1 MKKLLTIMLA
11 MCLLLATMTVLA
23 IPANAAEVEGDWVT
37 SRAGDAYEEGVTD
50 YTPAAGYQYT
60 TEGFQTIAPDFTNC
74 NPYVQAHT
82 KEAYNL
88 KDPNADGNGNALS
101 VKFTVQDFAYGGE
114 YGNKDEWVAITLNS
128 EPVVTQ
134 GNPAYGAG
142 LCILIRGN
150 GGGAATGQPHYVD
163 KENNRFTLFTSGQIN
178 PELNDK
184 DQEVYTFSIK
194 HDGTNYVMNLCG
206 TEFTDPTGVLNT
218 IFDEQCANGAYL
230 GITLMSTEAETTAAF
245 VINEFQGAVPY
256 GEDSAE
262 PEANVKNFAEIA
274 DSSTV
279 PAGQPAVKWDGNIE
293 QCDKISI
300 AQADYTVQES
310 GLVTLVC
317 NGNAPYINFMLKND
331 ISYEATDFPIVAVLT
346 RNCWASSG
354 SIYYM
359 SGKTLGCGA
368 DNLMDFIVDEIELG
382 EGWGLSLIDLTEDP
396 EWEGRIN
403 GIRCDFS
410 EVDYTDEQYNTFDVA
425 YFAAFRTVEDAQ
437 QYAKD
442 YLIAL
447 LGKLPETTEK
457 PTEEPTTEAPT
468 TEAKTDAPTEETPS
482 EEVSTDAEQ
491 SGGCK
496 SVAIA
501 PVAALVAFL
510 GVAFVAKKKD

>member
-37 SRAGDAYEEGVTD
+37 SRAGDACEEGVTD
-50 YTPAAGYQYT
+50 YTPAAGYKYT

-128 EPVVTQ
+128 EPVATQ

-218 IFDEQCANGAYL
+218 ILDEQCANGAYL

-279 PAGQPAVKWDGNIE
+279 PAGQPAVKWDGNAE
-293 QCDKISI
+293 QYDKISI
-300 AQADYTVQES
+300 SHADYTVQEN

-317 NGNAPYINFMLKND
+317 NGNMPYINFMLKNE

-368 DNLMDFIVDEIELG
+368 DNLMDFIVDEIEFG

-468 TEAKTDAPTEETPS
+468 TEAKTDAPTEENPS
-482 EEVSTDAEQ
+482 DEATTEAEPL
-491 SGGCK
+491 SCG
-496 SVAIA
+496 SIIAA
-501 PVAALVAFL
+501 PVVALVALL
-510 GVAFVAKKKD
+510 GVAFVAKKRD